1 MNGINGLF
9 GEGQLGD
16 SALPVNAS
24 LRTSKKNPDTFLSVD
39 ANGAIFPGTGWP
51 TSRFNLLGWR
61 LGNVKQKGTLV
72 RESYMVLQAIFQD

>member
-39 ANGAIFPGTGWP
+39 ANGAIFPGTG
-51 TSRFNLLGWR
+51 
-61 LGNVKQKGTLV
+61 
-72 RESYMVLQAIFQD
+72 